1 MEHADHSRPVFPC
14 PNRSECVLVC
24 VCARVRVFVSVSAGL
39 NVGLVSVSVHS
50 AHRVEERSEF
60 LSSVWMRKQAAC

>member
-1 MEHADHSRPVFPC
+1 M
-14 PNRSECVLVC
+14 
-24 VCARVRVFVSVSAGL
+24 FVSVSAGL